1 MEKKSFADAV
11 RGYSCSWEEGS
22 PGEPVINRNFS
33 FKYHSITGTNAHLK
47 WRQRREVLLK
57 SPINLEKGKNKSLIC
72 KKIIL

>member
-33 FKYHSITGTNAHLK
+33 FKYHSITGTNAKLE
-47 WRQRREVLLK
+47 RFY
-57 SPINLEKGKNKSLIC
+57 LEKGKNKSLIF
-72 KKIIL
+72 

>member
-33 FKYHSITGTNAHLK
+33 FKYHSITGTNAKL
-47 WRQRREVLLK
+47 EVATEKRSPVKK
-57 SPINLEKGKNKSLIC
+57 SHKSGKR
-72 KKIIL
+72 